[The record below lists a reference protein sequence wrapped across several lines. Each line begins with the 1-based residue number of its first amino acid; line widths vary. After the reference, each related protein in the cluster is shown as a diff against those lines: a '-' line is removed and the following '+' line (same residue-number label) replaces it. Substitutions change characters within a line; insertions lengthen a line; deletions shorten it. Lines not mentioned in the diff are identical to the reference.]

1 MTADGAAHR
10 GDWRRQ
16 AMTIVNEL
24 VPDGGPLRPLTVP
37 LEIDECE
44 WFVRGWE
51 ADLYPIAGCP
61 KLGVKGTCGPGRLD
75 HFLTTA
81 GRHRHLLTR
90 WTEGGWGL
98 SREYVTHLAAFS
110 RAVLEFGYLAE
121 GSMLSHYGRYRRDLV
136 TRRAGGSYEI
146 DVCFPSAG
154 DEQPLLLIE
163 AKAEPRDI
171 ARWALAIDAGA
182 TATELIAVGFK
193 EVEYV
198 LELAPRHVWL
208 VGPGTVDPARHV
220 WAVRVDRLDVR
231 FTRVS
236 DVPVGV
242 TAP

>member
-1 MTADGAAHR
+1 MVRA
-10 GDWRRQ
+10 W
-16 AMTIVNEL
+16 V
-24 VPDGGPLRPLTVP
+24 GGRPLSNHW
-37 LEIDECE
+37 LSGA
-44 WFVRGWE
+44 RGE
-51 ADLYPIAGCP
+51 GDMRTRPFESLPHDCRTATA
-61 KLGVKGTCGPGRLD
+61 TCSR
-75 HFLTTA
+75 A
-81 GRHRHLLTR
+81 GRRVAGACPASTSLT
-90 WTEGGWGL
+90 
-98 SREYVTHLAAFS
+98 SPPSAA
-110 RAVLEFGYLAE
+110 RVLDFGYRAE
-121 GSMLSHYGRYRRDLV
+121 DSMPSHYGRYRRDLV

-154 DEQPLLLIE
+154 DEQPLLLVE

-220 WAVRVDRLDVR
+220 WAVMVDRLDVH

-242 TAP
+242 TSA